1 MEILRFGAEALRED
15 SFAVKNI
22 TKELLGFM
30 DDMIET
36 MILAPGIGLAGPQ
49 VGLNKNV
56 FTLNTDEGVFEKI
69 INPKI
74 LKKEG
79 ISTFN
84 EGCLSFPLLYANV
97 VRPEWIKV
105 SYINEDGEEV
115 TQEREGLW
123 ARCFQHELDHL
134 SGTLFIDHL
143 SKKQM
148 KELRKE
154 LKEIKRM
161 GLSQNDLVKMMIDE
175 AS

>member
-1 MEILRFGAEALRED
+1 MEILKFGADCLREETTSVD
-15 SFAVKNI
+15 KISQK
-22 TKELLGFM
+22 LLDFM
-30 DDMIET
+30 DNMIET

-49 VGLNKNV
+49 VGLNKNI
-56 FTLNTDEGVFEKI
+56 FTMNVDEGVFEKI

-74 LKKEG
+74 LSKDG

-84 EGCLSFPLLYANV
+84 EGCLSFPQLYSDV

-115 TQEREGLW
+115 IREEDGLW

-134 SGTLFIDHL
+134 TGTLFIDHL

-148 KELRKE
+148 KELKND
-154 LKEIKRM
+154 LKDIKRI
-161 GLSQNDLVKMMIDE
+161 GLSQNEIKRIRLTE
-175 AS
+175 

>member
-1 MEILRFGAEALRED
+1 MEILKFGAEALRED

-148 KELRKE
+148 KELKKE

>member
-1 MEILRFGAEALRED
+1 GAEALRED